1 MHVRTTKHNY
11 AVRIAYVAQFSVADV
26 SQGRLASSIET
37 FVCATLTLHEL
48 ESEENWRTSYI
59 NYRQLLIQRLKCRT
73 DQNIDYAN
81 SLIMIALWV
90 IELMVFSN

>member
-48 ESEENWRTSYI
+48 ESKENWKTSYI
-59 NYRQLLIQRLKCRT
+59 INSYLF
-73 DQNIDYAN
+73 N
-81 SLIMIALWV
+81 SLIAVQIKTLIV
-90 IELMVFSN
+90 SIH